1 MTQERRT
8 QEIKEAVRAGEKALI
23 SLGEAKRQ
31 LESARNWGIW
41 DMIGGGLIS
50 SMIKHSRL
58 DDASACLENAK
69 MDLKIFHKELKDISD
84 LSQMGI
90 DIGGFLSFADIF
102 LDGIVADWMVQRKI
116 DEARDQVDR
125 VIRRVESL
133 VRELKAEKG
142 V

>member
-1 MTQERRT
+1 MTQDRRT

-23 SLGEAKRQ
+23 SLGDATRQ

-58 DDASACLENAK
+58 NDASSCLEKAQ
-69 MDLKIFHKELKDISD
+69 MDLKIFRKELKDISD

-116 DEARDQVDR
+116 DEAREQVDR
-125 VIRRVESL
+125 VIMRVESL